1 MIVHLHTHTSM
12 LTVVICMQQA
22 VCEQRHQQRQ
32 LLACREVQRQSA
44 ARARRYYQEYEL
56 GLKARLQKKRTR
68 EEQVIGEEEKSCL
81 EAVNAPCSPIHARF
95 SRRLLRNA

>member
-1 MIVHLHTHTSM
+1 M
-12 LTVVICMQQA
+12 ICMQQA
-22 VCEQRHQQRQ
+22 VCEQRHRQRQ

-68 EEQVIGEEEKSCL
+68 EEQVSWGERVAWT
-81 EAVNAPCSPIHARF
+81 EAAMSPVPQHVLDF
-95 SRRLLRNA
+95 QEDF